1 MALHDI
7 TDLAYL
13 VPRYSPLANLQ
24 LFSLCVGPAHI
35 NSWRC

>member
-13 VPRYSPLANLQ
+13 VPRYSPSANLQ
-24 LFSLCVGPAHI
+24 LFSLCVGPDLVYR
-35 NSWRC
+35 WRC

>member
-24 LFSLCVGPAHI
+24 LLSLCMGPALI
-35 NSWRC
+35 DIKRC